1 MVNEL
6 VSQAVDST
14 EATLKGNDIEHI
26 GFSAEN
32 HADGLRAG
40 QDLEELASIEIEEG
54 VHKLE
59 SLLNSTVDR
68 SLDIM
73 EVFVARNFLS
83 ITNVPGEEDLE
94 SWVRLDHYEGID
106 TSVDGDT
113 RMVDSDEL
121 LLLRRKAQETEKLN
135 VLLKAE
141 AVRNDA
147 ILEQLKA
154 LSSAGQTSEST
165 PSPNLGFL
173 MQSHDKMSTQVDG
186 RLTRHMEYLLPRI
199 DSIKTSLAHLRPYL
213 SALPELPVT
222 EAAITR
228 EAYLQ
233 DRSATAMAKAG
244 VSAAYGA
251 SANPLAGRQMGENE
265 VQALEA
271 VAADLQD
278 EP

>member
-26 GFSAEN
+26 GFSADN
-32 HADGLRAG
+32 HADGFRAG
-40 QDLEELASIEIEEG
+40 QDLVELAAIEIEEG

-106 TSVDGDT
+106 TSVDSDT
-113 RMVDSDEL
+113 RMVDSDGL

-154 LSSAGQTSEST
+154 LSGASQTSEST
-165 PSPNLGFL
+165 LSPNLGFL
-173 MQSHDKMSTQVDG
+173 MQSHDKTTQLGG
-186 RLTRHMEYLLPRI
+186 RLARHMEYLLPRI

-244 VSAAYGA
+244 VSAADGA
-251 SANPLAGRQMGENE
+251 LANPLAGRQMNENE

-271 VAADLQD
+271 VAAELHD

>member
-26 GFSAEN
+26 GFSADN
-32 HADGLRAG
+32 HADGFRAG
-40 QDLEELASIEIEEG
+40 QDLVELAAIEIEEG

-106 TSVDGDT
+106 TSVDSDT
-113 RMVDSDEL
+113 RMVDSDGL

-154 LSSAGQTSEST
+154 LSGASQTSEST
-165 PSPNLGFL
+165 LSPNLGFL
-173 MQSHDKMSTQVDG
+173 MQSHDKTTQLGG
-186 RLTRHMEYLLPRI
+186 RLARHMEYLLPRI

-244 VSAAYGA
+244 VSAADGA
-251 SANPLAGRQMGENE
+251 SANPLAGRQMNENE

-271 VAADLQD
+271 VAAELHD